1 MFKAVGHYCC
11 SARYTAQSWSPPAGH
26 HPTGSASCL
35 HLDCSPLHL
44 ALDQACLLSPHPPLS
59 FLVSPSEAAWRLL
72 LLANSEAH
80 TTARHSP
87 SITAVKGFFSAHQV
101 FPPKWSLQNT
111 CPSEIQSF
119 LLPVTK
125 PGENEVLTPPH
136 FQIANI

>member
-35 HLDCSPLHL
+35 HLDCSPLHF

-59 FLVSPSEAAWRLL
+59 FLVSPPEAAWRLL

-87 SITAVKGFFSAHQV
+87 SIAAVKGFFLHTRC
-101 FPPKWSLQNT
+101 FPQNGACRTPAPQKYNHFFSQLLSL
-111 CPSEIQSF
+111 E
-119 LLPVTK
+119 K
-125 PGENEVLTPPH
+125 MKY
-136 FQIANI
+136 